1 MSLAVPVKGEMEFSF
16 QASTPMVVRPGS
28 VLDVPIV
35 AFGIDQPLTGVS
47 LSVHVRHR
55 EMDMLTLGLISPH
68 SRTVLL
74 SAFHGGTAPS
84 FGESAARPLVFTDEA
99 SRSIA
104 QALPPLVGVFRPVG
118 TLAVFRGLPPAVS
131 NGSWHLV
138 VMDLGRSGASALVA
152 SAVLRLRV

>member
-1 MSLAVPVKGEMEFSF
+1 MSLAVPVQGVMEFSF
-16 QASTPMVVRPGS
+16 QASTPMLVRPRS

-35 AFGIDQPLTGVS
+35 AFGIDRPLTGVS

-55 EMDMLTLGLISPH
+55 EMDTLTLGLISPH

-104 QALPPLVGVFRPVG
+104 QALPPFVGLFRPVG
-118 TLAVFRGLPPAVS
+118 TLAAFRGLPPSVT
-131 NGSWHLV
+131 NGAWHLV
-138 VMDLGRSGASALVA
+138 VMDVGRTGVSALVA
-152 SAVLRLRV
+152 SAVLHLRV